1 MAASLTPDQVNEF
14 VAEVYPSSFA
24 DGTRCVE
31 LGEGMALV
39 RWPYQ
44 ATELRPGGYISGPRM
59 FAAADSALWFAT
71 FTIVG
76 LQPMAVTSELSIRFV
91 RPALDGDLMARAVL
105 NSVGSRRLVGTV
117 ELWID
122 GKPERPVAIAQ
133 GSYARP

>member
-1 MAASLTPDQVNEF
+1 MTAPLTPDQVNEF

-31 LGEGMALV
+31 LGDGMALV

-44 ATELRPGGYISGPRM
+44 AAELRPGGYISGPRM

-76 LQPMAVTSELSIRFV
+76 LEPMAVTSELSIRFV
-91 RPALDGDLMARAVL
+91 RPAHDGDLMARALL
-105 NSVGSRRLVGTV
+105 NSVGLRRLVGTV

-122 GKPERPVAIAQ
+122 GQPERPVAIAQ

>member
-1 MAASLTPDQVNEF
+1 MTASLTPDHVNEF

-31 LGEGMALV
+31 LGDGMALV

-44 ATELRPGGYISGPRM
+44 ADELRPGGYISGPRM

-76 LQPMAVTSELSIRFV
+76 LEPMAVTSELSIRFV
-91 RPALDGDLMARAVL
+91 RPARDGDLMARAVL

-122 GKPERPVAIAQ
+122 GNPDRPVAIAQ

>member
-1 MAASLTPDQVNEF
+1 MTAPLTPGQVNEF
-14 VAEVYPSSFA
+14 VAEVYPSWFA

-31 LGEGMALV
+31 LGDGMAMV
-39 RWPYQ
+39 RWPFQ
-44 ATELRPGGYISGPRM
+44 AAELRPGGYISGPRM
-59 FAAADSALWFAT
+59 FSAADGALWFAT

-76 LQPMAVTSELSIRFV
+76 LEAMAVTSEMSIRFV
-91 RPALDGDLMARAVL
+91 RPARDGDLMARAVL

-122 GKPERPVAIAQ
+122 GAPERPVAIAQ